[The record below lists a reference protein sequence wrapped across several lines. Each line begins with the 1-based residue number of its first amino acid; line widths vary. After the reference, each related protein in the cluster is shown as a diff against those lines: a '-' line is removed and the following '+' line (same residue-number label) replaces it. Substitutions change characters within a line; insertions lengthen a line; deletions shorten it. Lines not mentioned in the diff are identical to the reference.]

1 MKRYFSARYDEAEY
15 ADGQYVLHSDHEAA
29 LKEAVATEREEIL
42 KMLDRHKAN
51 WQKSWHG
58 QGEVY
63 TVLAVDT
70 IAKAIKA
77 RGAA

>member
-29 LKEAVATEREEIL
+29 LREAVAKERAWWIAHTDAVHSKISE
-42 KMLDRHKAN
+42 MLR
-51 WQKSWHG
+51 S
-58 QGEVY
+58 
-63 TVLAVDT
+63 
-70 IAKAIKA
+70 A